1 MDKEAIKQVIN
12 AIPEEWHGTTFKNHN
27 LLGREGFSSNLN
39 ELLKKKESSN
49 ESITT
54 EDLENLGNAEDYLRV
69 ATNIA
74 TTLEVF
80 LARQKN
86 LSIDQVF
93 TFSSNRMPII
103 SVLLSIEKNTPVHL
117 FTGSNEHPFNDNDIN
132 ILKTLGCNIKIHS
145 GNYNDSNDD
154 NNTIIL
160 SMNDNDKNVDG
171 IINDNILFINNTD
184 KINPSKILII
194 RKRTTTPITSPMAIS
209 KLYELAELKEN
220 DKINGPS
227 NDELNELYFHLQEL
241 SGTEKDENSKPVICT
256 AGLPTIASLWITLI
270 SKYNGVDVL
279 MASTAYGGSSQL
291 ADIMN
296 SRAEKSLFRKHT
308 FDIQGV
314 ETEIIESIKTKLD
327 DLSNMKEK
335 LNPITVLFV
344 EVPTNPDMKVPN
356 VNKLANLLD
365 EYKEKI
371 TSNGEKR
378 DVLLLVDTT
387 FAPGSKVMDKIKNIA
402 HEIPVMVFISL
413 SKSVSRG
420 ITTAG
425 CVVSNHTSFSINLL
439 KNVNDTANMLDSIA
453 KDDQLKRLSINHH
466 NVEKRCDMAYKAA
479 LECGNHLKETVK
491 KNCNGYDMPLAFPK
505 PEEAEIG
512 FTSSTFSFNLPSLP
526 NGSQKD
532 NEELAQKFVD
542 LLCRHKEFKPCV
554 SFGQDNSLVY
564 ATVPATSTQG
574 AIKEEDKAK
583 QAVGGVQLVRL
594 SFAPTIDIEKVKNI
608 IEESVI
614 SAYA

>member
-93 TFSSNRMPII
+93 TLSSNRMPII

-145 GNYNDSNDD
+145 GNYND
-154 NNTIIL
+154 
-160 SMNDNDKNVDG
+160 
-171 IINDNILFINNTD
+171 NILFINDTD

-194 RKRTTTPITSPMAIS
+194 RKRTTTPVTSPMAIS

-420 ITTAG
+420 IK
-425 CVVSNHTSFSINLL
+425 TSLF
-439 KNVNDTANMLDSIA
+439 
-453 KDDQLKRLSINHH
+453 
-466 NVEKRCDMAYKAA
+466 
-479 LECGNHLKETVK
+479 
-491 KNCNGYDMPLAFPK
+491 
-505 PEEAEIG
+505 
-512 FTSSTFSFNLPSLP
+512 
-526 NGSQKD
+526 
-532 NEELAQKFVD
+532 
-542 LLCRHKEFKPCV
+542 
-554 SFGQDNSLVY
+554 
-564 ATVPATSTQG
+564 
-574 AIKEEDKAK
+574 
-583 QAVGGVQLVRL
+583 
-594 SFAPTIDIEKVKNI
+594 
-608 IEESVI
+608 
-614 SAYA
+614 